1 MKKTYEVGVPSG
13 VVHEADVQL
22 ARVGFPRN
30 TWWTGQ
36 CVEAEN
42 ETEAEN
48 IATSLGYRSATVREY
63 RPPQP

>member
-13 VVHEADVQL
+13 LVGI
-22 ARVGFPRN
+22 GFPRN

-42 ETEAEN
+42 DVEAEN
-48 IATSLGYRSATVREY
+48 IATSLGYRNAVVRVY
-63 RPPQP
+63 RQPKP